1 MVPGPTEKVFAE
13 WFEVAVPALV
23 PAIVSAD
30 RIQTIGRRLAD
41 AGAT

>member
-13 WFEVAVPALV
+13 WFEVAV